1 MAYAVVRT
9 DLLAGTDVRADL
21 VSFKYFDGEDNGAE
35 IENGNVVKL
44 DGLMEGERELYKAVD
59 PTADTG
65 INDIVL
71 VAGVEMD
78 YDERIRNLDQFI
90 NKAGAP
96 VRGYRF
102 RSGNIFSVTAEA
114 FNGDTAPA
122 VGDPVKVGAGTK
134 LFLSGDGTEIGT
146 VIEVAT
152 AGRYTYYA
160 IKVA

>member
-35 IENGNVVKL
+35 IENGNIVKL
-44 DGLMEGERELYKAVD
+44 DGLMEGERELYKAVA
-59 PTADTG
+59 PEASTG

-71 VAGVEMD
+71 VAGVEME
-78 YDERIRNLDQFI
+78 YDERKRNLDQFI
-90 NKAGAP
+90 NKADYP

-102 RSGNIFSVTAEA
+102 RSGNIFSVTKEA
-114 FNGDTAPA
+114 FDGDTDPV
-122 VGDPVKVGAGTK
+122 VGDTVTVGAGTK
-134 LFLSGDGTEIGT
+134 YILNGEGTQIGT
-146 VIEVAT
+146 VLEVAT